1 MKSITIRDLRHRW
14 PQAESWLQEEG
25 ELLVTRDS
33 KPVAKLTKINEQVS
47 RKRFSAKKQAT
58 WRKAVFGDL
67 QPQAWVGEALT
78 QSRADR
84 DLL

>member
-33 KPVAKLTKINEQVS
+33 KPVAKLTKVLPQET

-58 WRKAVFGDL
+58 WRKAVFGDAP
-67 QPQAWVGEALT
+67 PQSWVGEALD